1 MLSEQREFETP
12 QASRWIFPLI
22 LGVVLVGLA
31 IAVVVSRQLGGH
43 RRDGMGAEH
52 PAVGLALKH
61 LALEPLTG
69 ADRPLMLD
77 DLAGKVV
84 LINIW
89 GTWCGPCLIELP
101 HLKELAEHYR
111 AVPGFR
117 FVSVSCS
124 PPGAI
129 DPELAENTA
138 ALLKELQADFPT
150 YGDPR
155 EETRGEIARVAG
167 ERNLP
172 YPTSVI
178 LGRDGKVRAL
188 WFGYREGLTT
198 EMREVIDAALREKAA

>member
-22 LGVVLVGLA
+22 LGAVLVGLA
-31 IAVVVSRQLGGH
+31 IAFIVSRQLGGH
-43 RRDGMGAEH
+43 RSDGMGADH
-52 PAVGLALKH
+52 PAVGLALDR

-69 ADRPLMLD
+69 GDQPLTLD

-84 LINIW
+84 LINVW
-89 GTWCGPCLIELP
+89 GTWCGPCLNEFP

-111 AVPGFR
+111 ARPDFQ

-124 PPGAI
+124 PPGLD
-129 DPELAENTA
+129 DPDLAASTA
-138 ALLKELQADFPT
+138 ALLKEMQADFPT
-150 YGDPR
+150 YCDPR
-155 EETRGEIARVAG
+155 EETRGEIARLAG
-167 ERNLP
+167 ERGVP
-172 YPTSVI
+172 YPTTVI